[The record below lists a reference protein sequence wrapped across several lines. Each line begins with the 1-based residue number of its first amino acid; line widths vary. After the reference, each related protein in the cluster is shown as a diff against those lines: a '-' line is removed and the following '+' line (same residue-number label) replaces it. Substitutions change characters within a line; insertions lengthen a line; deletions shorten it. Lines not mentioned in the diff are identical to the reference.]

1 MKHLLTFAIFLSG
14 FLAQAY
20 AQDRDAFVEK
30 LLGQMTLDEK
40 IGQMT
45 LFTSDWDVT
54 GPSLRPQY
62 KDDIKS
68 GRVGAVFNAY
78 TAKYTRELQRIA
90 VENTRLKIPLLFGY
104 DVIHG
109 HQTIFPIS
117 LGESCSWDLQ
127 EIEASA
133 RIAAEEAS
141 AQGLHWTYA
150 PMATPAGDEFPR
162 VPGRILTW
170 VRS

>member
-1 MKHLLTFAIFLSG
+1 MILSG
-14 FLAQAY
+14 FLAQAH
-20 AQDRDAFVEK
+20 AQDREAFVEK

-62 KDDIKS
+62 KDDIKT
-68 GRVGAVFNAY
+68 GKVGAVFNAY

-109 HQTIFPIS
+109 
-117 LGESCSWDLQ
+117 
-127 EIEASA
+127 
-133 RIAAEEAS
+133 
-141 AQGLHWTYA
+141 
-150 PMATPAGDEFPR
+150 
-162 VPGRILTW
+162 
-170 VRS
+170 